1 MDDHKCTQE
10 ARIDLVVDMLKKIQE
25 KQDLLLGEYYKQQGK
40 MAVISISF
48 SGVISFFA
56 WIWSSK

>member
-10 ARIDLVVDMLKKIQE
+10 ARIDLILDIQ
-25 KQDLLLGEYYKQQGK
+25 KDIQSDVKLLLKEHYAQQGK
-40 MAVISISF
+40 IAIISMLF